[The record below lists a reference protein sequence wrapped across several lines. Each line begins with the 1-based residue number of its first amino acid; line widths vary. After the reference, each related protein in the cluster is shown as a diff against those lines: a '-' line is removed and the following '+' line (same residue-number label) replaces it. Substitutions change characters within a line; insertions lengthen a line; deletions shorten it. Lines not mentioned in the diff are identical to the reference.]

1 MRTREWLV
9 GRAVKGGV
17 PPRARPSPQI
27 RPTPKQA
34 GPQAPE
40 HHANDRS
47 REHNESP
54 GALYGPAPRR
64 YHPQIKAQSR
74 RPSECAALAKP
85 RFGSVRGVGDLTE
98 PVGQRV
104 ACAGRLLCTPGGAAV
119 NAQPSGA
126 EERRWRDLAVSEPH
140 RGRLRRRSGRVGPE
154 TPEPRSVAASVAAQ
168 RARASSQRRS
178 TRPKPVSWPP
188 REETSS
194 SWRRSGREKAAPCG
208 SNRAT
213 KTRGAEHLVS
223 AKEHVP
229 RSRAFR
235 GNRRRQRRAA
245 RQGES
250 GLRDRS
256 RGSKSA

>member
-1 MRTREWLV
+1 M

-47 REHNESP
+47 REHAESP
-54 GALYGPAPRR
+54 GALYWPAPRR

-74 RPSECAALAKP
+74 RPSECAALGKAE
-85 RFGSVRGVGDLTE
+85 FGSVRGVGDLTE

-104 ACAGRLLCTPGGAAV
+104 ACAGRFLCHAVWSGGGCALV
-119 NAQPSGA
+119 
-126 EERRWRDLAVSEPH
+126 RH
-140 RGRLRRRSGRVGPE
+140 RGASMARPGRVGAAPRPAAKAE
-154 TPEPRSVAASVAAQ
+154 RSLGEPRRQAQ
-168 RARASSQRRS
+168 
-178 TRPKPVSWPP
+178 
-188 REETSS
+188 EC
-194 SWRRSGREKAAPCG
+194 GREPRRTTSTGFLHGVGRHAQSRDTGHRG
-208 SNRAT
+208 SNVQQLAAERTGEGRPVRVTRCT
-213 KTRGAEHLVS
+213 KGTRAEHLVT
-223 AKEHVP
+223 AKGTCHVQSVL
-229 RSRAFR
+229 RCAGVVNAELRAR
-235 GNRRRQRRAA
+235 
-245 RQGES
+245 GES